1 MRKIIDTHDLFDPD
15 KMEFF
20 NPHDNTLFVWFK
32 LKDSSYV
39 ELIANNFA
47 LKSFNNMMIFDSFE
61 ADCDFAKDVKIKIC
75 SNTPIELLYIT
86 NLFDRKDNELV
97 RAIYCVD
104 YLKAGDYLKQI
115 EEINQVYSTQ
125 LLRQGEQFGSIVNE
139 VNVDMIKLED
149 FSFLIFGHLW
159 SLPTFRNKYM
169 LCVADWLKVLEFFD
183 SGYEGCE
190 DKITFEKMRE
200 IFIKTYGRLH
210 YFSNQQGHVDYVIEP
225 VKLAFEWSIE
235 YLGRRNGFKSNN

>member
-32 LKDSSYV
+32 LKEFSYV
-39 ELIANNFA
+39 KLIFNDNDFT
-47 LKSFNNMMIFDSFE
+47 SFNKMMIFDSFE
-61 ADCDFAKDVKIKIC
+61 EGCGFGKNAKIKIC
-75 SNTPIELLYIT
+75 PNAPIELLYIT

-97 RAIYCVD
+97 RAIYCAD

-125 LLRQGEQFGSIVNE
+125 PLRQGEQFGSIVNE
-139 VNVDMIKLED
+139 MNIDMIKLED

-183 SGYEGCE
+183 SGYE

-200 IFIKTYGRLH
+200 IFTKTYGRLH
-210 YFSNQQGHVDYVIEP
+210 YFSNQQGHVDCVIEP

-235 YLGRRNGFKSNN
+235 YLGRRNGFESNN